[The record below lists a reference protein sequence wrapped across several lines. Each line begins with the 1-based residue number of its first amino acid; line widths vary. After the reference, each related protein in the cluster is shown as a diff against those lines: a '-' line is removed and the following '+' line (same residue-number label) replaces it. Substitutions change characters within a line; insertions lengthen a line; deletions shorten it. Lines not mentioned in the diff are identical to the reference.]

1 MNFSGMK
8 LSVRLGIAFAV
19 IVVLMTVVGGYA
31 INRMHAFDKKIE
43 LMINDKWPKTVM
55 LNEAKSQANV
65 IARAMRN
72 MILVDD
78 PLEVQKE
85 KKRVEDARAAIGK
98 QFDELKKIVQSESGK
113 KLLAAVVDER
123 AQYIESQKLVI
134 GLIESGNKA
143 QATSELM
150 TSVRKT
156 QTAYFAAIDK
166 MLEHQQKGLENV
178 GKESDAMIQQSR
190 LVVIGLLAAA
200 IALSVLLAVVI
211 VRSIT
216 VPVRELI
223 AANDR
228 LADKDLTVC
237 ITLSGNDELGH
248 LADSSRRVVESL
260 REILGQVSDSSA
272 QIAAASSQLQS
283 TAVQIATG
291 AEEVAS
297 QTSSVA
303 TASEEMAATSGDIAQ
318 NCMLAADTSRQSSAS
333 ANEGGAVVQE
343 TIAGMARIAERVKDS
358 ARTVESLGER
368 SEQIGNIIETIQ
380 DIADQTNL
388 LALNAAIE
396 AARAGEQGRGFAVVA
411 DEVRALAE
419 RTTKATREIGDM
431 IKAIQD
437 ETRAAVGAMEE
448 GVAEVERGTEFSQ
461 RSGEALQTILKQIGE
476 VTMQINQIA
485 TAAEEQTATTS
496 EITMNVQQVTEVVQ
510 QTASGAGETAAAA
523 AQLASNA
530 KVLEGLVRQ
539 FRL

>member
-1 MNFSGMK
+1 MNFSGMR
-8 LSVRLGIAFAV
+8 LGVRLGIAFAV
-19 IVVLMTVVGGYA
+19 MVVLMTIVGGYA

-72 MILVDD
+72 MILNED
-78 PLEVQKE
+78 PAEVLKE
-85 KKRVEDARAAIGK
+85 AKRIEDARVAIGK
-98 QFDELKKIVQSESGK
+98 QLDELKKIVQSENGK
-113 KLLAAVVDER
+113 KLFATVVEGR
-123 AQYIESQKLVI
+123 VQYVESQKLVI

-143 QATSELM
+143 QASKELM
-150 TSVRKT
+150 TSVRKS
-156 QTAYFAAIDK
+156 QTAYFTAIEK
-166 MLEHQQKGLENV
+166 MLEHQQKELEMV
-178 GKESDAMIQQSR
+178 GQESDAMIKQSR
-190 LVVIGLLAAA
+190 LVVIGILIAAVVLSALLA
-200 IALSVLLAVVI
+200 III

-216 VPVRELI
+216 VPVQELI

-228 LADKDLTVC
+228 LADKDLTVS
-237 ITLSGNDELGH
+237 ITLTGNDELGH
-248 LADSSRRVVESL
+248 LAESSRKMVESL
-260 REILGQVSDSSA
+260 RGILGQVSDSSA

-297 QTSSVA
+297 QTGSVA

-318 NCMLAADTSRQSSAS
+318 NCMLAAETSRQSSDS
-333 ANEGGAVVQE
+333 ANDGGAVVQE
-343 TIAGMARIAERVKDS
+343 TIAGMVRIAERVKDS

-368 SEQIGNIIETIQ
+368 SEQIGDIIETIQ

-419 RTTKATREIGDM
+419 RTTKATKEIGAM

-437 ETRAAVGAMEE
+437 ETKAAVSAMEE
-448 GVAEVERGTEFSQ
+448 GVAEVEKGTEFSQ

-485 TAAEEQTATTS
+485 TAAEEQTATTG

-510 QTASGAGETAAAA
+510 QTASGAAETAAAA
-523 AQLASNA
+523 SQLASNA

>member
-1 MNFSGMK
+1 MNFSGMR
-8 LSVRLGIAFAV
+8 LGVRLGIAFAV
-19 IVVLMTVVGGYA
+19 ILVLMTVVGGYA
-31 INRMHAFDKKIE
+31 INRMQVFDKKIE

-72 MILVDD
+72 MILNEDQV
-78 PLEVQKE
+78 EVQKE
-85 KKRVEDARAAIGK
+85 AKRIEDARAAIDK
-98 QFDELKKIVQSESGK
+98 QLDDLKKIVRSENGK
-113 KLLAAVVDER
+113 KLFGAVVEGR
-123 AQYIESQKLVI
+123 VQYVESQKMVI
-134 GLIESGNKA
+134 GLIESGNKT
-143 QATSELM
+143 QASKELM

-156 QTAYFAAIDK
+156 QAAYFTAIDK
-166 MLEHQQKGLENV
+166 MLEHQQKELEQV
-178 GKESDAMIQQSR
+178 GKESDALIQQSR
-190 LVVIGLLAAA
+190 LVVIGLLIAA
-200 IALSVLLAVVI
+200 IVLSALLAVII

-216 VPVRELI
+216 VPVQELI

-228 LADKDLTVC
+228 LADKDLTVS
-237 ITLSGNDELGH
+237 ITLTGGDELGH
-248 LADSSRRVVESL
+248 LAESSRKMVESL
-260 REILGQVSDSSA
+260 RGILGQVSDSSA

-297 QTSSVA
+297 QTGSVA

-318 NCMLAADTSRQSSAS
+318 NCMLAAETSRQSSES
-333 ANEGGAVVQE
+333 ANDGGAVVQE
-343 TIAGMARIAERVKDS
+343 TISGMVRIAERVKDS

-368 SEQIGNIIETIQ
+368 SEQIGDIIETIQ

-419 RTTKATREIGDM
+419 RTTKATKEIGAM

-437 ETRAAVGAMEE
+437 ETKAAVSAMEE
-448 GVAEVERGTEFSQ
+448 GVAEVEKGTEFSQ

-476 VTMQINQIA
+476 VTLQINQIA
-485 TAAEEQTATTS
+485 TAAEEQTATTG

-510 QTASGAGETAAAA
+510 QTASGAAETAAAA
-523 AQLASNA
+523 SQLASNA

>member
-1 MNFSGMK
+1 MNFSGMR

-19 IVVLMTVVGGYA
+19 ILVLMTVVGGYA
-31 INRMHAFDKKIE
+31 INRMQVFDEKIG
-43 LMINDKWPKTVM
+43 LMIEDKWPKTVM

-72 MILVDD
+72 MILNED
-78 PLEVQKE
+78 PVEVQKE
-85 KKRVEDARAAIGK
+85 KKRIEEARAAIGK
-98 QFDELKKIVQSESGK
+98 LFEELKKIVSSENGK
-113 KLLAAVVDER
+113 KLFATVVENR
-123 AQYIESQKLVI
+123 AQYVESQKMVI

-143 QATSELM
+143 QASKELM

-156 QTAYFAAIDK
+156 QTAYFTAIDK
-166 MLEHQQKGLENV
+166 MLEHQQKELEHV
-178 GKESDAMIQQSR
+178 GKESDDLIRQSR
-190 LVVIGLLAAA
+190 LVVIGLLIAAVV
-200 IALSVLLAVVI
+200 LSALLAVII

-216 VPVRELI
+216 VPVQELI

-228 LADKDLTVC
+228 LADKDLTVS
-237 ITLSGNDELGH
+237 ITLTGSDELGR
-248 LADSSRRVVESL
+248 LAESSRKMVESL
-260 REILGQVSDSSA
+260 RGILGQVSDSST

-297 QTSSVA
+297 QTGSVA

-318 NCMLAADTSRQSSAS
+318 NCVLAAETSRQSSDS

-368 SEQIGNIIETIQ
+368 SEQIGDIIETIQ

-419 RTTKATREIGDM
+419 RTTKATKEIGAM

-437 ETRAAVGAMEE
+437 ETKAAVSAMEE
-448 GVAEVERGTEFSQ
+448 GVAEVEKGTEFSQ

-476 VTMQINQIA
+476 VSTQINQIA
-485 TAAEEQTATTS
+485 TAAEEQTATTG
-496 EITMNVQQVTEVVQ
+496 EITTNVQQVTEVVQ
-510 QTASGAGETAAAA
+510 QTASGAAETAAAA
-523 AQLASNA
+523 SQLASNA